1 MVISMN
7 DRGGWDGVRFYR
19 NTEVREVK
27 ENRRRRAPSAALLRL
42 VVPVATAPHLRAGAF
57 VQQQSPSGRSG

>member
-27 ENRRRRAPSAALLRL
+27 EYRRRPDIWR
-42 VVPVATAPHLRAGAF
+42 
-57 VQQQSPSGRSG
+57 